1 MNASAKLG
9 QPVLRRED
17 PRFLTGRGRY
27 TDNTAPADALAVLF
41 VRSPHAHARIGRID
55 KVAALAL
62 PGVAA
67 IYTAEDTAADT
78 LGHLPA
84 ISEIKDA
91 AGNRHRE
98 PPHLPM
104 PIGKVRHV
112 GDIAAMIVA
121 GTLDQARDAAE
132 ALVIDYDPLPAVVT
146 VAQALAP
153 GAPLLHDE
161 APGNLMCRWSRGDA
175 AATDAAFTWAAHV
188 SQLSIRS
195 PRQVVHYME
204 TRAAWSTY
212 DAAEDLVTV
221 TLASQGVQIPHRL
234 MCEKVLDLPKD
245 KLRLITQDVGGGFG
259 PKYPVS
265 AESALIAWATRKLQR
280 SLRWSADRTEHAL
293 SDSHAR
299 DLIAAAELALDTD
312 GRFLGLRVKAE
323 ANFGAYLSMFAPSIP
338 TTGLAKVM
346 SGLYRIPAMHILFD
360 CAFTNTVPVDAI
372 RGAGKPEALFLL
384 ERLIDIAAHEIGR
397 TPADLRR
404 INLLQASDMPYQAAS
419 GYTYDAAD
427 APRLFETALKTADQ
441 GGFAARRAG
450 SEANGRLRG
459 LGFACHLHGT
469 GGIADEHA
477 VIQVTPERLIAHAGT
492 QSQGQGHETVF
503 GQIVASVLGVPLER
517 IEIRQGDSRAI
528 PHGGGTVGSSST
540 IISGTT
546 LKRAADMVIQRGRD
560 LAAERLETAPADIAY
575 RDGQFEIVGTDRRV
589 GLFELAAWKP
599 FEGGATFADKIDSF
613 PTGVMVCEVE
623 IDPDTGAVTLDRLTE
638 VADCGVVINP
648 RLLAGQLHGG
658 IAHGVGNALMEEARY
673 DEETGQLLT
682 ATLMDYALPRADDLP
697 AMAIETIATP
707 SPNNFMGLK
716 GVGELPTNG
725 APAAVANAILDAL
738 RPRGVRHLD
747 MPITAQKIWQ
757 ALAGPRSGK
766 I

>member
-1 MNASAKLG
+1 VSIG
-9 QPVLRRED
+9 QPLTRRED
-17 PRFLTGRGRY
+17 QRFLTGRGRY
-27 TDNTAPADALAVLF
+27 TENTAPREALAVLF
-41 VRSPHAHARIGRID
+41 VRSPHAHARIPGID
-55 KVAALAL
+55 KTEALAQ
-62 PGVAA
+62 PGVVAV
-67 IYTAEDTAADT
+67 YTAEDTAADK
-78 LGHLPA
+78 LGHLPCV
-84 ISEIKDA
+84 SEIKDA

-104 PIGKVRHV
+104 PVGKVRHV

-121 GTLDQARDAAE
+121 ETLDQARDAAE
-132 ALVIDYDPLPAVVT
+132 ALLVDYDPLPAAVT

-153 GAPLLHDE
+153 GAPLVHDE
-161 APGNLMCRWSRGDA
+161 APGNLMCRWQRGDA
-175 AATDAAFTWAAHV
+175 AATDAAFAKAMHV

-204 TRAAWSTY
+204 TRAAWSAY
-212 DAAEDLVTV
+212 DAAGDVVTV
-221 TLASQGVQIPHRL
+221 TFASQGVQIPHRL
-234 MCEKVLDLPKD
+234 MCERVLDLPKH
-245 KLRLITQDVGGGFG
+245 KLRLVTQDVGGGFG
-259 PKYPVS
+259 PKYPIS
-265 AESALIAWATRKLQR
+265 AESTLIAWATRKLGR

-293 SDSHAR
+293 SDSHSR
-299 DLIAAAELALDTD
+299 DLVASAELALDGS

-346 SGLYRIPAMHILFD
+346 SGLYRIPAMAIEFD

-384 ERLIDIAAHEIGR
+384 ERLIDIAARETGR
-397 TPADLRR
+397 TAAELRR
-404 INLLQASDMPYQAAS
+404 INFLQAGDMPYKAAS

-427 APRLFETALKTADQ
+427 APRLFETALKAADEA
-441 GGFAARRAG
+441 GFAARRAA
-450 SEANGRLRG
+450 SEAKGRLRG

-477 VIQVTPERLIAHAGT
+477 VIEVSPDRLIAHAGT

-503 GQIVASVLGVPLER
+503 GQVVASVLGVPVER
-517 IEIRQGDSRAI
+517 IELRQGDTLTI
-528 PHGGGTVGSSST
+528 PHGGGTGGSSST

-546 LKRAADMVIQRGRD
+546 LKRAADVVIQRGRD
-560 LAAERLETAPADIAY
+560 LAAERLEAAPADIAY
-575 RDGQFEIVGTDRRV
+575 RDGHFEVVGTDRRV

-599 FEGGATFADKIDSF
+599 FQGDATFADKIETY
-613 PTGVMVCEVE
+613 PTAVMVCEVE

-658 IAHGVGNALMEEARY
+658 IAHGVGNALMEEAKY

-697 AMAIETIATP
+697 SMVIDTIATP
-707 SPNNFMGLK
+707 SPNNVMGLK

-725 APAAVANAILDAL
+725 APAAVANAVLDAL
-738 RPRGVRHLD
+738 APFGVRHLD
-747 MPITAQKIWQ
+747 MPLTPEKIWQ
-757 ALAGPRSGK
+757 ALQH
-766 I
+766 